1 MLQVSLFV
9 CLVITLE
16 MKTDIVFN
24 ECLTKIIVQFSSYS
38 SMKNYAYYMYT
49 LIAIQQQVL

>member
-24 ECLTKIIVQFSSYS
+24 ECLTKMFVQFSSYS
-38 SMKNYAYYMYT
+38 SMKNYAYCMYT

>member
-1 MLQVSLFV
+1 MFV

-24 ECLTKIIVQFSSYS
+24 ECLTKMFVQFSSYS
-38 SMKNYAYYMYT
+38 SMKNYAYCMYT
-49 LIAIQQQVL
+49 LIAMQQQVL